1 MVAVGTQV
9 ALEPPPI
16 QFRWIIILAS
26 AGAMLCQVVCI
37 VVVVWYGSSVYD
49 GRGCVLVWL

>member
-1 MVAVGTQV
+1 MVAVGAQA

-16 QFRWIIILAS
+16 EYRWIIILAS

-37 VVVVWYGSSVYD
+37 VVVVWYGSSFYD